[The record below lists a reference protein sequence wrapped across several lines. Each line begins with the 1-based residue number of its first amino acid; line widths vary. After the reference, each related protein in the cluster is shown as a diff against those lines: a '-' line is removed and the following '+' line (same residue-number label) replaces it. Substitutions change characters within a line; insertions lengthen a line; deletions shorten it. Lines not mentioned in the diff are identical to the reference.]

1 MRFGEM
7 QSLQSYYS
15 QFTNKRQKYRESITS
30 LGSDIEKLS
39 QSAYPECPDTVR
51 DKITCAQFVSAL
63 SDGFIKRSLQIERI
77 TFSQNGDWTSKSV
90 KLIQKN
96 SFQHKKE
103 GNFSYEKKKGKN
115 FNFKK
120 GEKEQDEHDDK
131 HKEKKLIKMDLRN
144 LKREEIIK

>member
-1 MRFGEM
+1 
-7 QSLQSYYS
+7 
-15 QFTNKRQKYRESITS
+15 
-30 LGSDIEKLS
+30 
-39 QSAYPECPDTVR
+39 
-51 DKITCAQFVSAL
+51 
-63 SDGFIKRSLQIERI
+63 
-77 TFSQNGDWTSKSV
+77 
-90 KLIQKN
+90 LIQKN